1 MKALI
6 SNVIPEA
13 RKEEFMDKIAAA
25 GLNTA
30 QQAMLNRM
38 QQTASLASAGSL
50 NASPTIAPANSAF
63 SGTDS
68 VSFTRVLNN
77 AIDNV
82 DALQHSAGAKQT
94 AIEMG
99 QSDDLAGAMIE
110 SQKASVA
117 FSAMMQVRNKLN
129 SALDEVMNISL

>member
-1 MKALI
+1 
-6 SNVIPEA
+6 
-13 RKEEFMDKIAAA
+13 MDKIAAA
-25 GLNTA
+25 GINTA

-38 QQTASLASAGSL
+38 QQTASLASAGSV

-63 SGTDS
+63 SATDS
-68 VSFTRVLNN
+68 VSFSRVLNN

-82 DALQHSAGAKQT
+82 DALQRSAGAKQT

>member
-1 MKALI
+1 
-6 SNVIPEA
+6 
-13 RKEEFMDKIAAA
+13 MDKIAAA
-25 GLNTA
+25 GLHTA
-30 QQAMLNRM
+30 QQALLARM
-38 QQTASLASAGSL
+38 QRTATLASAG
-50 NASPTIAPANSAF
+50 AVDIAPTIAPANGAF
-63 SGTDS
+63 AQAES
-68 VSFTRVLNN
+68 VSFSQALNR

-82 DALQHSAGAKQT
+82 DALQHSASAKQT
-94 AIEMG
+94 AIDMG

>member
-1 MKALI
+1 
-6 SNVIPEA
+6 
-13 RKEEFMDKIAAA
+13 MDKIAAT
-25 GLNTA
+25 GINTA
-30 QQAMLNRM
+30 QQAMLERM
-38 QQTASLASAGSL
+38 QQTAMLASAGPVG
-50 NASPTIAPANSAF
+50 ASPIIAPA
-63 SGTDS
+63 SGVSGATGA
-68 VSFTRVLNN
+68 VSFSSVLNN
-77 AIDNV
+77 AINNV

-94 AIEMG
+94 AIDMG